1 MSESVTRQE
10 AMDVYYRALK
20 RATTVR
26 VLTDGRTR
34 IVPQRQDEEMADALG
49 DDPSELFSYLF
60 RRGYKAGWKSQTGF
74 AGAWDFSR
82 AVWPDAV
89 DEG

>member
-1 MSESVTRQE
+1 
-10 AMDVYYRALK
+10 MDVYYRALK
-20 RATTVR
+20 RAATVR
-26 VLTDGRTR
+26 IHTEGTTR
-34 IVPQRQDEEMADALG
+34 SVPKRQDEEMAAALG

-74 AGAWDFSR
+74 VGAWGFSR